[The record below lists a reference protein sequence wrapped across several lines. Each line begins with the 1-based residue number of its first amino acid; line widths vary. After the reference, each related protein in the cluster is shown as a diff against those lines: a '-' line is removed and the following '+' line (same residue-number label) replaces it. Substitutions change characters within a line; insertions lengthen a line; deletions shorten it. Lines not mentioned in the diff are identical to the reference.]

1 MLGAEV
7 LGRFPKQLT
16 LTNVGYKNV
25 GRKTHYF
32 NNDPYDRKRSN
43 YSNELVTSPVTR
55 QTSGR
60 GDGMETK
67 AGRSHAG
74 PSRRPSKSA
83 TWIKK
88 DSRSA
93 RLES

>member
-1 MLGAEV
+1 MKTTDA
-7 LGRFPKQLT
+7 
-16 LTNVGYKNV
+16 NID
-25 GRKTHYF
+25 RKHIFTIIH
-32 NNDPYDRKRSN
+32 DVKRSN
-43 YSNELVTSPVTR
+43 YINELVTIPVTR
-55 QTSGR
+55 QTSGG

-83 TWIKK
+83 TRIKK